1 MIKLNNIKKSYY
13 VNNEE
18 INVLKNINLDLGNS
32 GCVFIIGESGCGKT
46 TLLNIIGL
54 LDNYN
59 EGNYYYNNKDVK
71 KFNNHD
77 INDIINNDISFIFQ
91 DCGLIE
97 ELSVI
102 DNLKI
107 CINRNELDTIL
118 KKFNLYDIKEKKINT
133 LSGGQKQRVAIARAL
148 AKKPKIILADE
159 PTGNL
164 DSQNSTNIMNYL
176 KEISENTLV
185 IIACHNLDLVSLYSD
200 EVFILKDGEIQKHII
215 KSKCQNNNII
225 INKKNHHKFSS
236 LKLSLNL
243 CVNKKMKLLIQS
255 IIISIIM
262 VMLTILYSISN
273 HNYNYYL
280 KKILENNNYNI
291 IEYKKQNDSKEI
303 FVDIDDVN
311 ELSNNVYPIYKL
323 NEHNKIENFLCIND
337 SNNLSDVKILVS
349 NNNNN
354 INVNIIGKYPKEN
367 NEIAISNYIANK
379 IIKKGIYNS
388 ENILVYPK
396 DYNQIIGMEL
406 KYENNLIKITGIIDY
421 KKNNLYKNT
430 IYNIIFA
437 NDNFIKNL
445 KLKELSYLNKNNY
458 YSINNIRIE
467 NDIKLLDESITYFEN
482 DEKSISKLQ
491 YNQIIIPSTFFE
503 NNNLNNKFT
512 LEIFLN
518 NPYLIKKEGVTP
530 NYKIENMEII
540 GTSNDNSF
548 YVSNEQFKQFVTP
561 RIYIDSVSIIT
572 NNYNSIEKIKND
584 KYTIVTSFSND
595 LDSFYNKVNSIKPII
610 IIFMIILLIFYYI
623 VSFTMVYNSIIKNL
637 RNIRILKSL
646 GIPNLSIY
654 NLFFNENIIVILL
667 SIPLSIIINNILI
680 NFLNSLSFISTNLD
694 ISIFNIDYISL
705 ISIYILST
713 IMFIMNVYII
723 LRKKLNKKI
732 ISIF

>member
-18 INVLKNINLDLGNS
+18 INVLKNIYLDLGNS

-215 KSKCQNNNII
+215 KSKCQNNNLI

-243 CVNKKMKLLIQS
+243 CVNKKMKILIQS

-349 NNNNN
+349 NNNN

-437 NDNFIKNL
+437 NDKFIKNL

-518 NPYLIKKEGVTP
+518 NPYLIKKEGVKP

-623 VSFTMVYNSIIKNL
+623 VSFTMVYNRIIKNL

>member
-349 NNNNN
+349 NNNN

-437 NDNFIKNL
+437 NDKFIKNL

-595 LDSFYNKVNSIKPII
+595 LDSFYNKINSIKPII

>member
-349 NNNNN
+349 NNNN

-396 DYNQIIGMEL
+396 EYNQIIGMEL

-437 NDNFIKNL
+437 NDKFIKNL

-467 NDIKLLDESITYFEN
+467 NDIKLFDESITYFEN

-518 NPYLIKKEGVTP
+518 NPYLIKKEGVKP

-548 YVSNEQFKQFVTP
+548 YVSNEQFKQLVTP

>member
-396 DYNQIIGMEL
+396 EYNQIIGMEL

-437 NDNFIKNL
+437 NDKFIKNL

-467 NDIKLLDESITYFEN
+467 NDIKLFDESITYFEN

-518 NPYLIKKEGVTP
+518 NPYLIKKEGVKP

-548 YVSNEQFKQFVTP
+548 YVSNEQFKQLVTP

>member
-1 MIKLNNIKKSYY
+1 M
-13 VNNEE
+13 
-18 INVLKNINLDLGNS
+18 
-32 GCVFIIGESGCGKT
+32 
-46 TLLNIIGL
+46 
-54 LDNYN
+54 
-59 EGNYYYNNKDVK
+59 
-71 KFNNHD
+71 
-77 INDIINNDISFIFQ
+77 
-91 DCGLIE
+91 
-97 ELSVI
+97 
-102 DNLKI
+102 
-107 CINRNELDTIL
+107 
-118 KKFNLYDIKEKKINT
+118 
-133 LSGGQKQRVAIARAL
+133 
-148 AKKPKIILADE
+148 
-159 PTGNL
+159 
-164 DSQNSTNIMNYL
+164 
-176 KEISENTLV
+176 
-185 IIACHNLDLVSLYSD
+185 
-200 EVFILKDGEIQKHII
+200 
-215 KSKCQNNNII
+215 
-225 INKKNHHKFSS
+225 
-236 LKLSLNL
+236 
-243 CVNKKMKLLIQS
+243 
-255 IIISIIM
+255 
-262 VMLTILYSISN
+262 
-273 HNYNYYL
+273 
-280 KKILENNNYNI
+280 
-291 IEYKKQNDSKEI
+291 
-303 FVDIDDVN
+303 
-311 ELSNNVYPIYKL
+311 
-323 NEHNKIENFLCIND
+323 CIND

-349 NNNNN
+349 NNNN

-437 NDNFIKNL
+437 NDKFIKNL

-503 NNNLNNKFT
+503 YNNLNNKFT

-518 NPYLIKKEGVTP
+518 NPYLLTKEGVTP

-654 NLFFNENIIVILL
+654 NLFFNENIIIILL